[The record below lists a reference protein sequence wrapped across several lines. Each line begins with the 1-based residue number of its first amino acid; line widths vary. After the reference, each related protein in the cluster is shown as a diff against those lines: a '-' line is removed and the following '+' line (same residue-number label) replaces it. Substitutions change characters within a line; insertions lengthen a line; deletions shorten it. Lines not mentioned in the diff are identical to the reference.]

1 MILKSSGVTLLEVIL
16 AVAIVA
22 ALVAVV
28 TPRLG
33 GRNNQIKAV
42 VRKLAVLSRDVK
54 SQSKLQN
61 STYRLV
67 IDIGGSEE
75 EAAGKNPF
83 DRGEDNKT
91 YSFWVEK
98 APGSVLGDQAEE
110 EEEEREEAERNRGT
124 LKDEDAPPSEL
135 FTPDTRILKKP
146 EVLPSGMKFDLVE
159 LASRKDP
166 ITEGRVYIYY
176 LPQGY
181 VEESVI
187 QISYGDAL
195 KWTVAIRALT
205 GRVDIFQEHLSLK
218 DVRPE

>member
-1 MILKSSGVTLLEVIL
+1 LKAKGVTLLEVIL

-22 ALVAVV
+22 ALITVVA
-28 TPRLG
+28 PRLG

-42 VRKLAVLSRDVK
+42 VRKIAVISRDIK
-54 SQSKLQN
+54 SQAKLQN

-67 IDIGGSEE
+67 IDIGGSEAE
-75 EAAGKNPF
+75 PPADENPF
-83 DRGEDNKT
+83 NRTDTSDKT

-98 APGSVLGDQAEE
+98 APGSVLGDQAEAE
-110 EEEEREEAERNRGT
+110 EEAREEAARSGDTAEAAHANN
-124 LKDEDAPPSEL
+124 EFA
-135 FTPDTRILKKP
+135 PDTRIMKKP

-181 VEESVI
+181 VEESAI

-195 KWTVAIRALT
+195 KWTIAIRPLT
-205 GRVDIFQEHLSLK
+205 GRADIYQEHLLLK
-218 DVRPE
+218 DVRSE